1 MQAGVAAV
9 IADVVCDLGGKVF
22 KMKSWIHIV
31 MMFAAFAVSFFT
43 SVNIVYVILASAL
56 IGVALSLIERRKGA
70 AK

>member
-1 MQAGVAAV
+1 MQAGVSAV

-22 KMKSWIHIV
+22 KTKSWIHIL

-56 IGVALSLIERRKGA
+56 IGVALSLFARRKGA